1 MEFIKIKVFKG
12 NLEKCDILAALF
24 DHELSSFLVMASLWK
39 YSHDCDIL
47 LLQHK
52 EMEDVRY
59 RLKLFLPSKNT
70 SIIYM
75 LFASVMV
82 CYLEGQYFTSH
93 FYGTCTCPIQLLFAV
108 APMPMPM
115 AFSKN

>member
-1 MEFIKIKVFKG
+1 MEFIKIKVVKG

-70 SIIYM
+70 SI
-75 LFASVMV
+75 
-82 CYLEGQYFTSH
+82 CYLLQSWFAIWKDNTLPVIFMELA
-93 FYGTCTCPIQLLFAV
+93 PIQLLFAV
-108 APMPMPM
+108 APFMPM
-115 AFSKN
+115 AFRKN